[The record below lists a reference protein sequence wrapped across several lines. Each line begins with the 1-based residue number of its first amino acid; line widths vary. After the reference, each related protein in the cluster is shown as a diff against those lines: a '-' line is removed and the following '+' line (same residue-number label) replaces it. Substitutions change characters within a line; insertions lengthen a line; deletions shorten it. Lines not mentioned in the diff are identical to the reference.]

1 MDAKEEIRSRLNI
14 EDVIGEYVELKRAGR
29 SYKGLSPF
37 TGEKTPSFFVSP
49 EKNIWHDFSSNKGG
63 DVFAF
68 VMEAEGMDF
77 RQAMEFL
84 ARKAGVDL
92 SEYQSA
98 GAKKRSAYKK
108 RLLAANELA
117 ARYFQQSLLHSQ
129 QAIEYV
135 FKQRGL
141 SRQTVQDFQIGYAPD
156 SGTALLAAL
165 EKRGFTKREINDA
178 GLLNRYGKDLFRGR
192 MMIPLMDQGGQ
203 VIGFTGRIIGNVPNA
218 PKYLNTPQTLLYDKG
233 RHIFALSQAKEAIR
247 KSGFVVMVEGNLD
260 VVSSHQAGV
269 AQTVATAGTSMTENH
284 LKVVKR
290 LTGDVRLCYD
300 SDKAGVAATER
311 AIELASHEGV
321 ELTIISLPDGAK
333 DPDELI
339 KSSVQAWHEA
349 VTRNEPA
356 VEWVLRQHAERCD
369 LNTAVGR
376 RTFTTAALR
385 IVRGL
390 ADPVE
395 REYYI
400 KRIAAISHT
409 SEEAV
414 RQKLAGEPVKKQ
426 TFKPVVANTSIIKN
440 EQAVLEDNILALALY
455 DARCLE
461 ELRRAGRQQWS
472 SAERELLATVLLE
485 EDDPQNRPKK
495 LQKADIYVKMVSL
508 RAEER
513 YVAWNSGDRYV
524 AMCQLLRDKE
534 DKHNKQTQQELLAK
548 LRNAEAAGDE
558 AAARE
563 LRAALNNI
571 IKEKA
576 RDKRRPSAE
585 AI

>member
-117 ARYFQQSLLHSQ
+117 ARYFQQSLLRSQ

-141 SRQTVQDFQIGYAPD
+141 SRQTVQSFQIGYAPD

-203 VIGFTGRIIGNVPNA
+203 VIGFTGRIIGNVPNV

-284 LKVVKR
+284 LKAVKR

-300 SDKAGVAATER
+300 GDQAGVAATER

-339 KSSVQAWHEA
+339 KSSVQAWREA

-400 KRIAAISHT
+400 KRIAAMSHT
-409 SEEAV
+409 SEEAI

-455 DARCLE
+455 DTRCLE

-472 SAERELLATVLLE
+472 SAERELLATVLIE
-485 EDDPQNRPKK
+485 EDNPQNRPKK

-513 YVAWNSGDRYV
+513 YAAWNSGDRYV

-548 LRNAEAAGDE
+548 LRDAEAAGDE

>member
-117 ARYFQQSLLHSQ
+117 ARYFQQSLLRSQ

-141 SRQTVQDFQIGYAPD
+141 SRRTVQNFQIGYAPD

-192 MMIPLMDQGGQ
+192 IMIPLMDQGGQ

-284 LKVVKR
+284 LKAVKR

-300 SDKAGVAATER
+300 GDQAGVVATER

-321 ELTIISLPDGAK
+321 ELTIISLPGGAK

-339 KSSVQAWHEA
+339 KSSVQAWREA
-349 VTRNEPA
+349 ATRNEPA
-356 VEWVLRQHAERCD
+356 VEWVLRQHAGRCD
-369 LNTAVGR
+369 LDTAVGR

-385 IVRGL
+385 VVRGL

-400 KRIAAISHT
+400 KRIAAMSHT

-440 EQAVLEDNILALALY
+440 KQALLEDNILALALY

-485 EDDPQNRPKK
+485 EDNPQNRAKK

-513 YVAWNSGDRYV
+513 YAAWDSGDRYIE
-524 AMCQLLRDKE
+524 MCQLLRDKE

-548 LRNAEAAGDE
+548 LRDAEAAGDE

>member
-400 KRIAAISHT
+400 KRIAAMSYT

-414 RQKLAGEPVKKQ
+414 RQKLAGDPVKKQ

-513 YVAWNSGDRYV
+513 YAAWDSGDRYV

-548 LRNAEAAGDE
+548 LRDAEAAGDE

>member
-141 SRQTVQDFQIGYAPD
+141 SRQTVQNFQIGYAPD

-203 VIGFTGRIIGNVPNA
+203 VIGFTGRIIGNVSNA

-284 LKVVKR
+284 LKAVKR
-290 LTGDVRLCYD
+290 LTSDVRLCYD

-339 KSSVQAWHEA
+339 KSSVQAWREA

-356 VEWVLRQHAERCD
+356 VEWVLRQHAGRCD
-369 LNTAVGR
+369 LDTAVGR

-385 IVRGL
+385 VVRGL

-400 KRIAAISHT
+400 KRIAAMSHT

-440 EQAVLEDNILALALY
+440 KQAVLEDNILALALY

-461 ELRRAGRQQWS
+461 ELRRADRQQWS

-485 EDDPQNRPKK
+485 EDNPQNRPKR

-513 YVAWNSGDRYV
+513 YAAWDSGDRYV

-548 LRNAEAAGDE
+548 LRDAEAAGDE

>member
-98 GAKKRSAYKK
+98 GARKRSAYKK

-117 ARYFQQSLLHSQ
+117 ARYFQQSLLRSQ

-141 SRQTVQDFQIGYAPD
+141 SRQTVQNFQIGYAPD

-284 LKVVKR
+284 LKAVKR
-290 LTGDVRLCYD
+290 LTSDVRLCYD

-339 KSSVQAWHEA
+339 KSSVQAWREA
-349 VTRNEPA
+349 VIRSEPA
-356 VEWVLRQHAERCD
+356 VEWVLRQHAGRCD
-369 LNTAVGR
+369 LDTAVGR

-385 IVRGL
+385 VVRGL

-400 KRIAAISHT
+400 KRIAAMSHT

-426 TFKPVVANTSIIKN
+426 AFKPVVANTSILKN
-440 EQAVLEDNILALALY
+440 DQAVLEDNILALALY
-455 DARCLE
+455 DSRCLE
-461 ELRRAGRQQWS
+461 ELRRAGRQQWI

-485 EDDPQNRPKK
+485 EDHPQNRPKK

-513 YVAWNSGDRYV
+513 YAAWDSGDRCIE
-524 AMCQLLRDKE
+524 MCHLLWEKE
-534 DKHNKQTQQELLAK
+534 NTHNKQTQQELLAK
-548 LRNAEAAGDE
+548 LRDAEAAGDE

-585 AI
+585 VI

>member
-98 GAKKRSAYKK
+98 GTKKRSAYKK

-117 ARYFQQSLLHSQ
+117 ARYFQQSLLRSQ

-284 LKVVKR
+284 LKAVKR
-290 LTGDVRLCYD
+290 LTNDVRLCYD

-339 KSSVQAWHEA
+339 KSSVQAWREA
-349 VTRNEPA
+349 ITRNEPA

-369 LNTAVGR
+369 LDTAVGR

-400 KRIAAISHT
+400 KRIAAMSHT
-409 SEEAV
+409 SEEAI
-414 RQKLAGEPVKKQ
+414 RQKLASEPVKKQ

-461 ELRRAGRQQWS
+461 ELRRAGHQQWS

-513 YVAWNSGDRYV
+513 YAAWDSGDRYIE
-524 AMCQLLRDKE
+524 MCQLLRDKE

-548 LRNAEAAGDE
+548 LRDAEAAGDE

>member
-98 GAKKRSAYKK
+98 SARKRTAYKK

-117 ARYFQQSLLHSQ
+117 ARYFQQSLLRSQ

-141 SRQTVQDFQIGYAPD
+141 SRQTIQNFQIGYAPD

-284 LKVVKR
+284 LKAVKR
-290 LTGDVRLCYD
+290 LTSDVRLCYD

-311 AIELASHEGV
+311 AIELASHESV

-339 KSSVQAWHEA
+339 KSSVQAWREA

-369 LNTAVGR
+369 LDTAVGQ

-385 IVRGL
+385 VVRGL

-400 KRIAAISHT
+400 KRIAAMSHT

-440 EQAVLEDNILALALY
+440 DQAVLEDNILALALY

-513 YVAWNSGDRYV
+513 YAAWDSGDRYIE
-524 AMCQLLRDKE
+524 MCQLLRDKE

-548 LRNAEAAGDE
+548 LRDAEAAGDE

>member
-63 DVFAF
+63 DIFAF

-117 ARYFQQSLLHSQ
+117 ARYFQQSLLRSQ

-141 SRQTVQDFQIGYAPD
+141 SRQTVQSFQIGYAPD

-284 LKVVKR
+284 LKAVKR

-300 SDKAGVAATER
+300 GDKAGVAATER

-339 KSSVQAWHEA
+339 KSSVQTWREA
-349 VTRNEPA
+349 IARNEPA

-400 KRIAAISHT
+400 KRIATMSHT

-455 DARCLE
+455 DTRCLE
-461 ELRRAGRQQWS
+461 ELRRAGRQQWI

-485 EDDPQNRPKK
+485 EDHPQNRPKK

-513 YVAWNSGDRYV
+513 YAAWDSGDRYV

-548 LRNAEAAGDE
+548 LRDAEAASDE

-585 AI
+585 VI

>member
-14 EDVIGEYVELKRAGR
+14 EDVIGEYVELKRAGH

-141 SRQTVQDFQIGYAPD
+141 SRQTVQNFQIGYAPD

-260 VVSSHQAGV
+260 VISSHQAGV

-284 LKVVKR
+284 LKAVKR
-290 LTGDVRLCYD
+290 LTSDVRLCYD
-300 SDKAGVAATER
+300 GDKAGVAATER

-339 KSSVQAWHEA
+339 KSSVQTWCEA

-356 VEWVLRQHAERCD
+356 VEWVLRQHAGRCD
-369 LNTAVGR
+369 LDTAVGR

-385 IVRGL
+385 VVRGL

-400 KRIAAISHT
+400 KRIAAMSHT

-440 EQAVLEDNILALALY
+440 KQAVLEDNILALALY

-485 EDDPQNRPKK
+485 EDNPQNRPKK

-513 YVAWNSGDRYV
+513 YAAWNSGDRYV

-548 LRNAEAAGDE
+548 LRDAEAAGDE

>member
-1 MDAKEEIRSRLNI
+1 M
-14 EDVIGEYVELKRAGR
+14 
-29 SYKGLSPF
+29 
-37 TGEKTPSFFVSP
+37 
-49 EKNIWHDFSSNKGG
+49 
-63 DVFAF
+63 
-68 VMEAEGMDF
+68 
-77 RQAMEFL
+77 
-84 ARKAGVDL
+84 
-92 SEYQSA
+92 
-98 GAKKRSAYKK
+98 
-108 RLLAANELA
+108 AANELA
-117 ARYFQQSLLHSQ
+117 ARYFQQSLLRSQ

-192 MMIPLMDQGGQ
+192 MMVPLMDQGGQ

-284 LKVVKR
+284 LKAVKR
-290 LTGDVRLCYD
+290 LTSDVRLCYD

-339 KSSVQAWHEA
+339 KSSVQAWREA

-369 LNTAVGR
+369 LDTAVGQ

-385 IVRGL
+385 VVRGL

-400 KRIAAISHT
+400 KRIAAMSHT

-440 EQAVLEDNILALALY
+440 DQAVLEDNILALALY

-513 YVAWNSGDRYV
+513 YAAWDSGDRYIE
-524 AMCQLLRDKE
+524 MCQLLRDKE

-548 LRNAEAAGDE
+548 LRDAEAAGDE

>member
-117 ARYFQQSLLHSQ
+117 ARYFQQSLLRSQ

-141 SRQTVQDFQIGYAPD
+141 SRQTVQSFQIGYAPD

-284 LKVVKR
+284 LKAVKR
-290 LTGDVRLCYD
+290 LTSDVRLCYD

-311 AIELASHEGV
+311 AIELASHESV

-339 KSSVQAWHEA
+339 KSSVQAWREA
-349 VTRNEPA
+349 VIRSEPA
-356 VEWVLRQHAERCD
+356 VEWVLRQHAGRCD
-369 LNTAVGR
+369 LDTAVGR

-385 IVRGL
+385 VVRGL

-400 KRIAAISHT
+400 KRIAAMSHT

-426 TFKPVVANTSIIKN
+426 TFKPVVADVSIIKN

-461 ELRRAGRQQWS
+461 ELRRASRQQWS

-485 EDDPQNRPKK
+485 EDNPQNRPKK

-513 YVAWNSGDRYV
+513 YAAWNSGDRYV

-548 LRNAEAAGDE
+548 LRDAEAASDE

>member
-117 ARYFQQSLLHSQ
+117 ARYFQQSLLRSQ

-203 VIGFTGRIIGNVPNA
+203 VIGFTGRIIGNVPNV

-284 LKVVKR
+284 LKAVKR

-300 SDKAGVAATER
+300 GDQAGVAATER

-339 KSSVQAWHEA
+339 KSSTQVWREA

-356 VEWVLRQHAERCD
+356 VEWVLRQHAGRCD
-369 LNTAVGR
+369 LDTAVGR

-385 IVRGL
+385 VVRGL

-400 KRIAAISHT
+400 KRIAAMSYT

-414 RQKLAGEPVKKQ
+414 RQKLAGEPVKKR
-426 TFKPVVANTSIIKN
+426 TFKPVVVNTSIIKD
-440 EQAVLEDNILALALY
+440 EQAVLEDDILALALY

-513 YVAWNSGDRYV
+513 YAAWDSGDRYV

-548 LRNAEAAGDE
+548 LRDAEAAGDE
-558 AAARE
+558 VAARE

>member
-117 ARYFQQSLLHSQ
+117 ARYFQQSLLRSQ

-284 LKVVKR
+284 LKAVKR

-300 SDKAGVAATER
+300 GDQAGVAATER

-321 ELTIISLPDGAK
+321 ELTIISLSDGAK

-339 KSSVQAWHEA
+339 KSSVQAWREA

-356 VEWVLRQHAERCD
+356 VEWVLRQHAGRCD
-369 LNTAVGR
+369 LDTAVGR

-385 IVRGL
+385 VVRGL

-400 KRIAAISHT
+400 KRIAAMSYT

-414 RQKLAGEPVKKQ
+414 RQKLAGEPVKKR

-440 EQAVLEDNILALALY
+440 KQAVLEDDILALALY
-455 DARCLE
+455 DTRCLE

-513 YVAWNSGDRYV
+513 YAAWDSGDRYV

-548 LRNAEAAGDE
+548 LRDAEAAGDE

-563 LRAALNNI
+563 LRTALNNI

>member
-108 RLLAANELA
+108 RLLAVNELA
-117 ARYFQQSLLHSQ
+117 ARYFQQSLLRSQ

-141 SRQTVQDFQIGYAPD
+141 SRQTVQNFQIGYAPD

-192 MMIPLMDQGGQ
+192 MMVPLMDQGGQ

-284 LKVVKR
+284 LKAVKR
-290 LTGDVRLCYD
+290 LTSDVRLSYD

-356 VEWVLRQHAERCD
+356 VEWVLRQHAGRCD
-369 LNTAVGR
+369 LDTAVGR

-385 IVRGL
+385 VVRGL

-400 KRIAAISHT
+400 KRIAAMSYT

-414 RQKLAGEPVKKQ
+414 RQKLAGDPAKKQ

-485 EDDPQNRPKK
+485 EDNPQNRAKK

-513 YVAWNSGDRYV
+513 YAAWDSDDRYV

-548 LRNAEAAGDE
+548 LRDAEAAGDE

>member
-117 ARYFQQSLLHSQ
+117 ARYFQQSLLRSQ

-141 SRQTVQDFQIGYAPD
+141 SRQTVRDFQIGYAPD

-269 AQTVATAGTSMTENH
+269 VQTVATAGTSMTENH
-284 LKVVKR
+284 LKAVKR

-311 AIELASHEGV
+311 AIELASHEGI

-339 KSSVQAWHEA
+339 KSSVQAWREA

-356 VEWVLRQHAERCD
+356 VEWVLRQHAGRCD
-369 LNTAVGR
+369 LDTAVGR

-385 IVRGL
+385 VVRGL

-400 KRIAAISHT
+400 KRIAAMSHT

-455 DARCLE
+455 DTRCLE

-485 EDDPQNRPKK
+485 EDNPQNRAKK

-513 YVAWNSGDRYV
+513 YAAWNSGDRYV
-524 AMCQLLRDKE
+524 EMCQLLRDKE

-548 LRNAEAAGDE
+548 LRDAEAAGDE

-563 LRAALNNI
+563 LRVALNNI

>member
-117 ARYFQQSLLHSQ
+117 ARYFQQSLLRSQ

-141 SRQTVQDFQIGYAPD
+141 SRQTVQNFQIGYAPD

-284 LKVVKR
+284 LKAVKR
-290 LTGDVRLCYD
+290 LTSDVRLCYD

-339 KSSVQAWHEA
+339 KSSVQTWREA
-349 VTRNEPA
+349 IARNEPA

-400 KRIAAISHT
+400 KRIAAMSHT

-440 EQAVLEDNILALALY
+440 KQAVLEDNILALALY

-461 ELRRAGRQQWS
+461 ELRRADRQQWS

-485 EDDPQNRPKK
+485 EDNPQNRPKR

-513 YVAWNSGDRYV
+513 YAAWNSGDRYV

-548 LRNAEAAGDE
+548 LRDAEAAGDE

>member
-117 ARYFQQSLLHSQ
+117 ARYFQQSLLRSQ

-284 LKVVKR
+284 LKAVKR
-290 LTGDVRLCYD
+290 LTSDVRLCYD

-339 KSSVQAWHEA
+339 KSSVQAWLEA

-356 VEWVLRQHAERCD
+356 VEWVLRQHAGRCD
-369 LNTAVGR
+369 LDTAVGR

-400 KRIAAISHT
+400 KRIAAMSHT

-455 DARCLE
+455 DTRCLE

-513 YVAWNSGDRYV
+513 YAAWDSGDRYIE
-524 AMCQLLRDKE
+524 MCQLLRDKE

-548 LRNAEAAGDE
+548 LRDAEAAGDE

>member
-117 ARYFQQSLLHSQ
+117 ARYFQQSLLRSQ

-141 SRQTVQDFQIGYAPD
+141 SRQTVRDFQIGYAPD

-284 LKVVKR
+284 LKAVKR
-290 LTGDVRLCYD
+290 LTSDVRLCYD

-339 KSSVQAWHEA
+339 KSSVQAWREA

-356 VEWVLRQHAERCD
+356 VEWVLRQHAGRCD
-369 LNTAVGR
+369 LDTAVGR

-400 KRIAAISHT
+400 KRVATMSHT
-409 SEEAV
+409 SEEAI

-426 TFKPVVANTSIIKN
+426 AFKPVVANTSILKN
-440 EQAVLEDNILALALY
+440 DQAVLEDNILALALY
-455 DARCLE
+455 DSRCLE
-461 ELRRAGRQQWS
+461 ELRRAGRQQWI

-485 EDDPQNRPKK
+485 EDHPQNRPKK

-513 YVAWNSGDRYV
+513 YAAWDSGDRYIE
-524 AMCQLLRDKE
+524 MCHLLWEKE
-534 DKHNKQTQQELLAK
+534 NTHNKQTQQELLAK
-548 LRNAEAAGDE
+548 LRDAEAAGDE

>member
-117 ARYFQQSLLHSQ
+117 ARYFQQSLLRSQ

-141 SRQTVQDFQIGYAPD
+141 SRQTIQNFQIGYAPD

-284 LKVVKR
+284 LKAVKR
-290 LTGDVRLCYD
+290 LTSDVRLCYD

-321 ELTIISLPDGAK
+321 ELTIISLPGGAK

-339 KSSVQAWHEA
+339 KSSVQAWREA
-349 VTRNEPA
+349 ATRNEPA

-400 KRIAAISHT
+400 KRIAAMSHT

-440 EQAVLEDNILALALY
+440 KQALLEDNILALALY

-485 EDDPQNRPKK
+485 EDNPQNRAKK

-513 YVAWNSGDRYV
+513 YAAWNSGDRYV

-548 LRNAEAAGDE
+548 LRDAEAAGDE

>member
-63 DVFAF
+63 DIFAF

-117 ARYFQQSLLHSQ
+117 ARYFQQSLLRSQ

-141 SRQTVQDFQIGYAPD
+141 SRQTVQSFQIGYAPD

-247 KSGFVVMVEGNLD
+247 KSNFVVMVEGNLD

-284 LKVVKR
+284 LKAVKR
-290 LTGDVRLCYD
+290 LAGDVRLCYD
-300 SDKAGVAATER
+300 GDQAGVAATER

-339 KSSVQAWHEA
+339 KSSVQAWREA

-356 VEWVLRQHAERCD
+356 VEWVLRQHAGRCD
-369 LNTAVGR
+369 LDTAVGR

-385 IVRGL
+385 VVRGL

-400 KRIAAISHT
+400 KRIAAMSYT

-414 RQKLAGEPVKKQ
+414 RQKLAGEPVKKR

-440 EQAVLEDNILALALY
+440 EQAVLEDDILALALY

-513 YVAWNSGDRYV
+513 YAAWDSGDRYV

-548 LRNAEAAGDE
+548 LRDAEAASDE

>member
-117 ARYFQQSLLHSQ
+117 ARYFQQSLLRSQ

-269 AQTVATAGTSMTENH
+269 A
-284 LKVVKR
+284 
-290 LTGDVRLCYD
+290 
-300 SDKAGVAATER
+300 ATER

-339 KSSVQAWHEA
+339 KSSVQAWREA
-349 VTRNEPA
+349 VTRNESA
-356 VEWVLRQHAERCD
+356 VEWVLRQHAGRCD
-369 LNTAVGR
+369 LDTAVGR

-385 IVRGL
+385 VVRGL

-400 KRIAAISHT
+400 KRIAAMSYT

-414 RQKLAGEPVKKQ
+414 RQKLAGDPAKKR
-426 TFKPVVANTSIIKN
+426 TFKPVVANTSIIKS
-440 EQAVLEDNILALALY
+440 EQAVLEDDILALALY

-513 YVAWNSGDRYV
+513 YAAWDSGDRYV

-548 LRNAEAAGDE
+548 LRDAEAAGDE

>member
-117 ARYFQQSLLHSQ
+117 ARYFQQSLLRSQ

-141 SRQTVQDFQIGYAPD
+141 SRQTVQSFQIGYAPD

-284 LKVVKR
+284 LKAVKR
-290 LTGDVRLCYD
+290 LTSDVRLCYD

-339 KSSVQAWHEA
+339 KSSVQAWREA
-349 VTRNEPA
+349 IARNEPA
-356 VEWVLRQHAERCD
+356 VEWALRQHAERCD

-400 KRIAAISHT
+400 KRIAAMSHT

-426 TFKPVVANTSIIKN
+426 AFKPVVANTSIIKN
-440 EQAVLEDNILALALY
+440 DQAVLEDNILALALY

-485 EDDPQNRPKK
+485 EDHSQNRAKK

-513 YVAWNSGDRYV
+513 YAAWDSGDRYIE
-524 AMCQLLRDKE
+524 MCHLLWEKE
-534 DKHNKQTQQELLAK
+534 NTHNKQTQQELLAK
-548 LRNAEAAGDE
+548 LRDAEAAGDE

>member
-63 DVFAF
+63 DIFAF

-117 ARYFQQSLLHSQ
+117 ARYFQQSLLRSQ

-141 SRQTVQDFQIGYAPD
+141 SRQTVQSFQIGYAPD

-284 LKVVKR
+284 LKAVKR
-290 LTGDVRLCYD
+290 LTSDVRLCYD

-339 KSSVQAWHEA
+339 KSSVQAWREA
-349 VTRNEPA
+349 VIRSEPA
-356 VEWVLRQHAERCD
+356 VEWVLRQHAGRCD
-369 LNTAVGR
+369 LDTAVGR

-385 IVRGL
+385 VVRGL

-400 KRIAAISHT
+400 KRIAAMSHT

-414 RQKLAGEPVKKQ
+414 RQKLAGESVKKQ
-426 TFKPVVANTSIIKN
+426 TFKPVVADVSIIKN

-461 ELRRAGRQQWS
+461 ELRRASRQQWS

-485 EDDPQNRPKK
+485 EDNPQNRAKK

-513 YVAWNSGDRYV
+513 YAAWDSGDRYV

>member
-98 GAKKRSAYKK
+98 GARKRSAYKK

-117 ARYFQQSLLHSQ
+117 ARYFQQSLLRSQ

-141 SRQTVQDFQIGYAPD
+141 SRQTIQNFQIGYAPD

-284 LKVVKR
+284 LKAVKR
-290 LTGDVRLCYD
+290 LTSDVRLCYD

-339 KSSVQAWHEA
+339 KSSVQAWREA

-356 VEWVLRQHAERCD
+356 VEWVLRQHAGRCD
-369 LNTAVGR
+369 LDTAVGR

-385 IVRGL
+385 VVRGL

-400 KRIAAISHT
+400 KRIAAMSHT

-440 EQAVLEDNILALALY
+440 KQAVLEDNILALALY

-513 YVAWNSGDRYV
+513 YAAWDSGDRYIE
-524 AMCQLLRDKE
+524 MCQLLRDKE

-548 LRNAEAAGDE
+548 LRDAEAAGDE

>member
-117 ARYFQQSLLHSQ
+117 ARYFQQSLLRSQ

-141 SRQTVQDFQIGYAPD
+141 SRRTVQNFQIGYAPD

-192 MMIPLMDQGGQ
+192 MMVPLMDQGGQ

-284 LKVVKR
+284 LKAVKR
-290 LTGDVRLCYD
+290 LTSDVRLSYD

-339 KSSVQAWHEA
+339 KSSVQAWREA

-356 VEWVLRQHAERCD
+356 VEWVLRQHAGRCD
-369 LNTAVGR
+369 LDTAVGR

-400 KRIAAISHT
+400 KRIAAMSHT

-440 EQAVLEDNILALALY
+440 KQAVLEDNILALALY
-455 DARCLE
+455 DTRCLE

-485 EDDPQNRPKK
+485 EDNPQNRAKK

-513 YVAWNSGDRYV
+513 YAAWNSGDRYV

-548 LRNAEAAGDE
+548 LRDAEAASDE

>member
-98 GAKKRSAYKK
+98 GTKKRSAYKK

-117 ARYFQQSLLHSQ
+117 ARYFQQSLLRSQ

-141 SRQTVQDFQIGYAPD
+141 SRQTVQNFQIGYAPD

-284 LKVVKR
+284 LKAVKR
-290 LTGDVRLCYD
+290 LTSDVRLCYD

-339 KSSVQAWHEA
+339 KSSVQAWREA

-400 KRIAAISHT
+400 KRVATMSHT
-409 SEEAV
+409 SEEAI

-426 TFKPVVANTSIIKN
+426 AFKPVVANTSILKN
-440 EQAVLEDNILALALY
+440 DQAVLEDNILALALY
-455 DARCLE
+455 DSRCLE
-461 ELRRAGRQQWS
+461 ELRRAGRQQWI

-485 EDDPQNRPKK
+485 EDHPQNRPKK

-513 YVAWNSGDRYV
+513 YAAWDSGDRYIE
-524 AMCQLLRDKE
+524 MCHLLWEKE
-534 DKHNKQTQQELLAK
+534 NTHNKQTQQELLAK
-548 LRNAEAAGDE
+548 LRDAEAAGDE

>member
-117 ARYFQQSLLHSQ
+117 ARYFQQSLLRSQ

-141 SRQTVQDFQIGYAPD
+141 SRQTVQNFQIGYAPD

-284 LKVVKR
+284 LKAVKR

-300 SDKAGVAATER
+300 GDQAGVAATER

-339 KSSVQAWHEA
+339 KSSVQAWREA
-349 VTRNEPA
+349 VTRNESA
-356 VEWVLRQHAERCD
+356 VEWVLRQHAGRCD
-369 LNTAVGR
+369 LDTAVGR

-385 IVRGL
+385 VVRGL

-400 KRIAAISHT
+400 KRIAAMSHT

-455 DARCLE
+455 DSRCLE

-513 YVAWNSGDRYV
+513 YAAWDSGDRYIE
-524 AMCQLLRDKE
+524 MCQLLRDKE

-548 LRNAEAAGDE
+548 LRDAEAAGDE

>member
-117 ARYFQQSLLHSQ
+117 ARYFQQSLLRSQ

-141 SRQTVQDFQIGYAPD
+141 SRQTVQNFQIGYAPD

-284 LKVVKR
+284 LKAVKR

-300 SDKAGVAATER
+300 GDQAGVAATER

-339 KSSVQAWHEA
+339 KSSVQAWREA

-356 VEWVLRQHAERCD
+356 VEWVLRQHAGRCD
-369 LNTAVGR
+369 FDTAVGR

-395 REYYI
+395 REYYV
-400 KRIAAISHT
+400 KRIATMSHT
-409 SEEAV
+409 SEEAI
-414 RQKLAGEPVKKQ
+414 RQKLAGEPVKKR

-440 EQAVLEDNILALALY
+440 EQAVLEDDILALALY

-513 YVAWNSGDRYV
+513 YAAWDSGDRYV

-548 LRNAEAAGDE
+548 LRDAEAAGDE

>member
-117 ARYFQQSLLHSQ
+117 ARYFQQSLLRSQ

-141 SRQTVQDFQIGYAPD
+141 SRQTVQNFQIGYAPD

-165 EKRGFTKREINDA
+165 EKRGFTRREINDA

-284 LKVVKR
+284 LKAVKR

-300 SDKAGVAATER
+300 GDKAGVAATER

-339 KSSVQAWHEA
+339 KSSVQAWREA

-356 VEWVLRQHAERCD
+356 VEWVLRQHAGRCD
-369 LNTAVGR
+369 LDTAVGR

-385 IVRGL
+385 VVRGL

-400 KRIAAISHT
+400 KRIAAMSYT

-414 RQKLAGEPVKKQ
+414 RQKLAGDPAKKR
-426 TFKPVVANTSIIKN
+426 TFKPVVVNTSIIKN
-440 EQAVLEDNILALALY
+440 EQAVLEDDILALALY

-513 YVAWNSGDRYV
+513 YAAWDSGDRYV

-548 LRNAEAAGDE
+548 LRDAEAAGDE

>member
-98 GAKKRSAYKK
+98 GARKRSAYKK

-117 ARYFQQSLLHSQ
+117 ARYFQQSLLRSQ

-141 SRQTVQDFQIGYAPD
+141 SRQTVQNFQIGYAPD

-284 LKVVKR
+284 LKAVKR
-290 LTGDVRLCYD
+290 LTSDVRLCYD

-339 KSSVQAWHEA
+339 KSSVQAWREA

-369 LNTAVGR
+369 LDTAVGR

-395 REYYI
+395 REYYV
-400 KRIAAISHT
+400 KRIATMSHT
-409 SEEAV
+409 SEEAI

-426 TFKPVVANTSIIKN
+426 AFKPVVANTSIIKN

-461 ELRRAGRQQWS
+461 ELRRAGRQQWI

-485 EDDPQNRPKK
+485 EDHPQNRPKK

-513 YVAWNSGDRYV
+513 YAAWDSGDRYV

-548 LRNAEAAGDE
+548 LRDAEAAGDE

-585 AI
+585 VI

>member
-98 GAKKRSAYKK
+98 VAKKRSAYKK

-117 ARYFQQSLLHSQ
+117 ARYFQQSLLRSQ

-284 LKVVKR
+284 LKAVKR
-290 LTGDVRLCYD
+290 LTSDVRLCYD

-339 KSSVQAWHEA
+339 KSSVQAWREA

-356 VEWVLRQHAERCD
+356 VEWVLRQHAGRCD
-369 LNTAVGR
+369 LDTAVGR

-400 KRIAAISHT
+400 KRIAAMSHT
-409 SEEAV
+409 SEEAI
-414 RQKLAGEPVKKQ
+414 RQKLAGEPAKKQ

-455 DARCLE
+455 DTRCLE

-513 YVAWNSGDRYV
+513 YAAWDSGDRYV

-548 LRNAEAAGDE
+548 LRDAEAAGDE

>member
-117 ARYFQQSLLHSQ
+117 ARYFQQSLLRSQ
-129 QAIEYV
+129 RAIEYV

-141 SRQTVQDFQIGYAPD
+141 SRQTVQNFQIGYAPD

-284 LKVVKR
+284 LKAVKR
-290 LTGDVRLCYD
+290 LTSDVRLCYD

-321 ELTIISLPDGAK
+321 ELTIISLPGGAK

-339 KSSVQAWHEA
+339 KSSVQTWREA
-349 VTRNEPA
+349 IARNEPA
-356 VEWVLRQHAERCD
+356 VEWVLRQHAGRCD
-369 LNTAVGR
+369 LDTAVGR

-400 KRIAAISHT
+400 KRIATMSHT

-455 DARCLE
+455 DTRCLE

-513 YVAWNSGDRYV
+513 YAAWDSGDRYV

-548 LRNAEAAGDE
+548 LRDAEAAGDE

>member
-117 ARYFQQSLLHSQ
+117 ARYFQQSLLRSQ

-290 LTGDVRLCYD
+290 LTSDVRLCYD

-339 KSSVQAWHEA
+339 KSSVQAWREA

-356 VEWVLRQHAERCD
+356 VEWVLRQHAGRCD
-369 LNTAVGR
+369 LDTAVGR

-385 IVRGL
+385 VVRGL

-400 KRIAAISHT
+400 KRIAAMSYT

-414 RQKLAGEPVKKQ
+414 RQKLAGEPVKKR
-426 TFKPVVANTSIIKN
+426 TFKPVVVNTSIIKD
-440 EQAVLEDNILALALY
+440 EQAVLEDDILALVLY

-513 YVAWNSGDRYV
+513 YAAWDSGDRYV

-548 LRNAEAAGDE
+548 LRDAEAAGDE
-558 AAARE
+558 VAARE

>member
-98 GAKKRSAYKK
+98 GAKKRNAYKK

-117 ARYFQQSLLHSQ
+117 ARYFQQSLLRSQ

-141 SRQTVQDFQIGYAPD
+141 SRQTVQNFQIGYAPD

-260 VVSSHQAGV
+260 VASSHQAGV

-284 LKVVKR
+284 LKAVKR
-290 LTGDVRLCYD
+290 LTSDVRLCYD

-339 KSSVQAWHEA
+339 KSSVQAWREA

-400 KRIAAISHT
+400 KRIAAMSHT

-455 DARCLE
+455 DTRCLE

-513 YVAWNSGDRYV
+513 YAAWDSGDRYV

-548 LRNAEAAGDE
+548 LRDAEAAGDE

>member
-117 ARYFQQSLLHSQ
+117 ARYFQQSLLRSQ

-141 SRQTVQDFQIGYAPD
+141 SRQTVQSFQIGYAPD

-284 LKVVKR
+284 LKAVKR
-290 LTGDVRLCYD
+290 LTSDVRLCYD

-339 KSSVQAWHEA
+339 KSSVQAWREA

-400 KRIAAISHT
+400 KRIAAMSHT
-409 SEEAV
+409 SEEAI

-455 DARCLE
+455 DTRCLE

-513 YVAWNSGDRYV
+513 YAAWDSGDRYV
-524 AMCQLLRDKE
+524 AMCQLLQDKE

-548 LRNAEAAGDE
+548 LRDAEAAGDE

>member
-98 GAKKRSAYKK
+98 SARKRTAYKK

-117 ARYFQQSLLHSQ
+117 ARYFQQSLLRSQ

-284 LKVVKR
+284 LKAVKR
-290 LTGDVRLCYD
+290 LTSDVRLCYD

-339 KSSVQAWHEA
+339 KSSVQAWREA

-356 VEWVLRQHAERCD
+356 VEWVLRQHARRCD
-369 LNTAVGR
+369 LDTAVGQ

-395 REYYI
+395 CEYYI
-400 KRIAAISHT
+400 KRIAAMSHT

-414 RQKLAGEPVKKQ
+414 RQKLAGEPVKKR

-440 EQAVLEDNILALALY
+440 EQAVLEDDILALALY

-485 EDDPQNRPKK
+485 ENDPQNRPKK

-513 YVAWNSGDRYV
+513 YAAWDSGDRYV

-548 LRNAEAAGDE
+548 LRDAEAAGDE

>member
-98 GAKKRSAYKK
+98 SARKRTAYKK

-117 ARYFQQSLLHSQ
+117 ARYFQQSLLRSQ

-141 SRQTVQDFQIGYAPD
+141 SRQTVQNFQIGYAPD

-165 EKRGFTKREINDA
+165 EKRGFTRREINDA

-192 MMIPLMDQGGQ
+192 MMIPLMDQSGQ

-284 LKVVKR
+284 LKAVKR

-300 SDKAGVAATER
+300 GDKAGVAATER

-339 KSSVQAWHEA
+339 KSSVQAWREA

-356 VEWVLRQHAERCD
+356 VEWVLRQHAGRCD
-369 LNTAVGR
+369 FDTAVGR

-400 KRIAAISHT
+400 KRIAAMSHT
-409 SEEAV
+409 SEEAI
-414 RQKLAGEPVKKQ
+414 RQKLAGEPAKKQ

-513 YVAWNSGDRYV
+513 YAAWDSGDRYV

-548 LRNAEAAGDE
+548 LRDAEAASDE

>member
-141 SRQTVQDFQIGYAPD
+141 SRQTVQNFQIGYAPD

-284 LKVVKR
+284 LKAVKR

-300 SDKAGVAATER
+300 GDKAGVAATER

-339 KSSVQAWHEA
+339 KSSAQVWREA

-356 VEWVLRQHAERCD
+356 VEWVLRQHAGRCD
-369 LNTAVGR
+369 LDTAVGR

-385 IVRGL
+385 VVRGL

-400 KRIAAISHT
+400 KRIAAMSYT

-414 RQKLAGEPVKKQ
+414 RQKLAGEPVKKR

-513 YVAWNSGDRYV
+513 YAAWDSGDRYV

-548 LRNAEAAGDE
+548 LRDAEAAGDE

>member
-117 ARYFQQSLLHSQ
+117 ARYFQQSLLRSQ

-141 SRQTVQDFQIGYAPD
+141 SRQTVQSFQIGYAPD

-203 VIGFTGRIIGNVPNA
+203 VIGFTGRIIGNVLNA

-284 LKVVKR
+284 LKAVKR
-290 LTGDVRLCYD
+290 LTSDVRLCYD

-369 LNTAVGR
+369 LDTAVGR

-385 IVRGL
+385 VVRGL

-400 KRIAAISHT
+400 KRIAAMSHT

-414 RQKLAGEPVKKQ
+414 RQKLVGEPVKKQ

-440 EQAVLEDNILALALY
+440 KQAVLEDNILALALY

-485 EDDPQNRPKK
+485 EDDPQNRSKK

-513 YVAWNSGDRYV
+513 YAAWDSGDRYV

-548 LRNAEAAGDE
+548 LRDAEAAGDE